1 MKKTKIAAIVLAGA
15 MGITALTGCGSKA
28 EDKQEQSTQE
38 QETQEPD
45 KQEQETQEQSTQ
57 EPDTQE
63 QNTQEP
69 QREAAEEEETEE
81 LNDLEKEAEFPDL
94 ASFTAETLDGK
105 EFTQA
110 DFAQTDLTAI
120 NIWATSCGPCIEEM
134 PDLAAF
140 AKTLP
145 ENVKLITYCTDG
157 KGQEDLVKEI
167 LEMSGFEGTTLI
179 GGDGDLTELDKS
191 VQYTP
196 TTVFVDSSGKMV
208 GSAVIGA
215 EDNPAEKYTNRIN
228 HALKQLGKQVIS

>member
-38 QETQEPD
+38 Q
-45 KQEQETQEQSTQ
+45 STQ
-57 EPDTQE
+57 GQDTQK
-63 QNTQEP
+63 P
-69 QREAAEEEETEE
+69 QGEAAEEEEIAD
-81 LNDLEKEAEFPDL
+81 LNDMEKEAEFPDL
-94 ASFTAETLDGK
+94 LSFTAETLDGK

-110 DFAQTDLTAI
+110 DFAQADLTAI
-120 NIWATSCGPCIEEM
+120 NIWTTDCGPCIEEM

-145 ENVKLITYCTDG
+145 ENVKLITYCVDG
-157 KGQEDLVKEI
+157 KGLEDVAKQI
-167 LEMSGFEGTTLI
+167 LEESGFEGTTLTD
-179 GGDGDLTELDKS
+179 GDGDLMEFKEA

-215 EDNPAEKYTNRIN
+215 GDNLAEKYTNRIN